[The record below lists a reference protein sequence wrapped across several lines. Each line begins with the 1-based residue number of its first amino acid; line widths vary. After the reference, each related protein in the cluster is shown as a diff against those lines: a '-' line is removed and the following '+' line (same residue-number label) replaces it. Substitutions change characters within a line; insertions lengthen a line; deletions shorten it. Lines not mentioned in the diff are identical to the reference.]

1 MLIAS
6 RFNGKNSHTLM
17 KKLQWNLKTFV
28 VISILPCQQT
38 HRNDISSMIKPS
50 VNISTQWSNEHGVS
64 VELVVPG
71 IDNNILKCLGPFL
84 YCCWHC
90 PLDVK
95 LHPFSSKE
103 LWNKM
108 YNLSIWTHSNNSSNK
123 NTKDIQLVEKID
135 LKFYHLKIY
144 RPVWESN

>member
-1 MLIAS
+1 M
-6 RFNGKNSHTLM
+6 TLLLNI
-17 KKLQWNLKTFV
+17 KFKVSSQI
-28 VISILPCQQT
+28 ISILPCQQT

-71 IDNNILKCLGPFL
+71 IDYNILKCLGPFL